1 MGIGIL
7 PNVNSQKKKNRDV
20 KPGISVCS
28 HITRLMNNQTKAK
41 ERPLFT
47 EKKRK
52 RRQECGGYCE
62 NCATIE
68 LRLARLGSIGFSKR
82 KTVPV
87 KPDAKSPGTVSKN
100 TVRSVYATSRKHPG
114 KERTIA
120 WKNTSQ
126 PPTSAKSLRCEM

>member
-1 MGIGIL
+1 MGIGTL
-7 PNVNSQKKKNRDV
+7 PNVNFTQQKRAV
-20 KPGISVCS
+20 KSGISVCS

-47 EKKRK
+47 QKKRK

-82 KTVPV
+82 KTVRG
-87 KPDAKSPGTVSKN
+87 KPDEKKSWDRFEEYGSLSLRDVKQ
-100 TVRSVYATSRKHPG
+100 VPG
-114 KERTIA
+114 KRKDHRLEKYKSNLNI
-120 WKNTSQ
+120 SEV
-126 PPTSAKSLRCEM
+126 PTL